1 MGALCKDREEVAAAG
16 TTLDHHARTSVPLQ
30 VILLRSS
37 RARSTSRLAPL
48 LVLVLLL
55 GTVVGA
61 ARAHGGGVKRV
72 YVDGDS
78 IAYGTDLFLAA
89 YLRGWTISTSVD
101 VSRHTYQGVATI
113 EVLGRDGTLP
123 YVVVVNL
130 GTNDDPRAV
139 RQFNSYVVRVVRAAG
154 PERCVIWATI
164 VRPPYAG
171 VSYDGLN
178 RVLVAAAARW
188 QSFHVFDWR
197 PLARAHPAWFGS
209 DGVHPSIPGYRV
221 RAKLLASFIRTNCVS
236 SS

>member
-1 MGALCKDREEVAAAG
+1 VFGRRLAPLFVLVLVLAAVVGA
-16 TTLDHHARTSVPLQ
+16 
-30 VILLRSS
+30 S
-37 RARSTSRLAPL
+37 RARS
-48 LVLVLLL
+48 
-55 GTVVGA
+55 GTA
-61 ARAHGGGVKRV
+61 AKRI

-78 IAYGTDLFLAA
+78 IAYGTDLFLSG
-89 YLRGWTISTSVD
+89 YLHGWAISTSVD
-101 VSRHTYQGVATI
+101 VSRHTFQGAATI
-113 EVLGRDGTLP
+113 EALQDGGTLP

-139 RQFNSYVVRVVRAAG
+139 RQFGSYVRRVVRAAG

-178 RVLVAAAARW
+178 RVLAAAATRW

-197 PLARAHPAWFGS
+197 PLARAHSAWFGS

-221 RAKLLASFIRTNCVS
+221 RAKSLAAFIRTTCAS
-236 SS
+236 

>member
-1 MGALCKDREEVAAAG
+1 V
-16 TTLDHHARTSVPLQ
+16 
-30 VILLRSS
+30 S
-37 RARSTSRLAPL
+37 RRLAAL
-48 LVLVLLL
+48 ALIALAVC
-55 GTVVGA
+55 GA
-61 ARAHGGGVKRV
+61 ANARVGGATRHL

-78 IAYGTDLFLAA
+78 IAYGTDLFLAK
-89 YLRGWTISTSVD
+89 YLRGWTIAASVD

-113 EVLGRDGTLP
+113 ESMQRTGTLP

-139 RQFNSYVVRVVRAAG
+139 RQFRSYVLRVTRAAG
-154 PERCVIWATI
+154 SERCVIWATI

-178 RVLVAAAARW
+178 DVLFKVAARNT
-188 QSFHVFDWR
+188 SFHVFDWR

-221 RAKLLASFIRTNCVS
+221 RAQLLASFIRSRCS
-236 SS
+236 